1 MNAWIDGRRARHVD
15 HRDRGLQYGD
25 GLFETMRVHRGAVR
39 LLDFHLERLI
49 EGCRR
54 LRFEAPDQ
62 RLLRRE
68 IRGAAAL
75 CDAGILK
82 LIVTRGVGARGYR
95 PSGSEHSTRIL
106 SLQRLP
112 RAHLGA
118 SRIPVRMRICRTR
131 LGSNPCLAGLKTL
144 NRLESVMARLEWADP
159 RIWEGLMRDADGH
172 LVCGTMSNLFLKTGS
187 TLATPLLD
195 LCGVAGVMRRWVM
208 KQSKSLKLR
217 VEERRIQIA
226 DLARADEIFMSN
238 AIVGLVA
245 VAEIRV
251 GNSRIRPRSTD
262 TAVALRARLD
272 AL

>member
-1 MNAWIDGRRARHVD
+1 
-15 HRDRGLQYGD
+15 
-25 GLFETMRVHRGAVR
+25 
-39 LLDFHLERLI
+39 
-49 EGCRR
+49 
-54 LRFEAPDQ
+54 
-62 RLLRRE
+62 
-68 IRGAAAL
+68 
-75 CDAGILK
+75 
-82 LIVTRGVGARGYR
+82 
-95 PSGSEHSTRIL
+95 
-106 SLQRLP
+106 
-112 RAHLGA
+112 
-118 SRIPVRMRICRTR
+118 
-131 LGSNPCLAGLKTL
+131 
-144 NRLESVMARLEWADP
+144 MARLEWADP

-251 GNSRIRPRSTD
+251 GNTRIQPRSTD

-272 AL
+272 AM